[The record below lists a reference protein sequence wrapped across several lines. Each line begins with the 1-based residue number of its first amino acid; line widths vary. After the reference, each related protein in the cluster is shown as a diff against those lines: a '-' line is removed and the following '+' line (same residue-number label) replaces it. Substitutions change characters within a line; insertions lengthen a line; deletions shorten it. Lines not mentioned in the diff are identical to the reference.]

1 MAVFELRGKAE
12 REVECDLMVISINFR
27 SKGKNASDCS
37 KKVMDE
43 CERFLESVE
52 KIGISANS
60 IRLTNDDV
68 EEPRYSDDGEL
79 MAERSIEIK
88 NAFDMKFINVIR
100 ELLEDGK
107 YEYEI
112 DTEFVV
118 SDEESIH
125 LELSK
130 DALAKS
136 KNEAEQ
142 LASALGLQVKGVKY
156 MEEPNWGNDFMCCEC
171 ERGAGYGSAPSRH
184 KKSDLLLANTKKI
197 SVDMKIQWKIE

>member
-12 REVECDLMVISINFR
+12 RE
-27 SKGKNASDCS
+27 
-37 KKVMDE
+37 DE

-112 DTEFVV
+112 DTEFLV
-118 SDEESIH
+118 SDEETIH

-130 DALAKS
+130 EALAKS

-171 ERGAGYGSAPSRH
+171 ERSSGYGSAPSRH

-197 SVDMKIQWKIE
+197 SVDIKIQWKIE